1 MRFRGENP
9 VYKNGNYEQAY
20 SDVDSATYGG
30 VVTKTAILL
39 GIIAV
44 TAMYFA
50 STLTINSI
58 GANVIVP
65 IIVSPIVAIIAVI
78 MTHRMP
84 HIAFATSIVYG
95 ICEGIFL
102 GFISAIYSFAFG
114 DSIVQIALVGTFG
127 VLAGML
133 FLYSTGLIRVGNF
146 FRRLMMSALIGLI
159 FVSIVMV
166 ILNLTNVISLAGNYE
181 LYLGIAVFSTILSSL
196 FLLVDFDRITNYV
209 EANAPKESEWS
220 LALGLVVT
228 IVWIYVELL
237 RLVAIITSRD

>member
-9 VYKNGNYEQAY
+9 VYKYGNYEQSY
-20 SDVDSATYGG
+20 SDIDSATYGG

-50 STLTINSI
+50 TQLKIETIGI
-58 GANVIVP
+58 NVIGP
-65 IIVSPIVAIIAVI
+65 LIVAPIVAIIAVI

-84 HIAFATSIVYG
+84 HIAFATSILYG
-95 ICEGIFL
+95 ICEGVFL
-102 GFISAIYSFAFG
+102 GFISAIYTFAFG
-114 DSIVQIALVGTFG
+114 GEVVQIALVGTFG

-146 FRRLMMSALIGLI
+146 FRRLMFSALIGLI
-159 FVSIVMV
+159 FVSLVMLV
-166 ILNLTNVISLAGNYE
+166 LNLTNVISFAGNYE
-181 LYLGIAVFSTILSSL
+181 LYLGIAVFSTVLSSL

-209 EANAPKESEWS
+209 DSSAPKEMEWS

-228 IVWIYVELL
+228 IVWIYIELL

>member
-9 VYKNGNYEQAY
+9 VYKYGNYDQSY

-30 VVTKTAILL
+30 IVTKTAILL

-44 TAMYFA
+44 TALYFA
-50 STLTINSI
+50 NTLSFTSI

-65 IIVSPIVAIIAVI
+65 IIVAPIVAIIAVI

-84 HIAFATSIVYG
+84 QIAFATSIVYG
-95 ICEGIFL
+95 ICEGVFL
-102 GFISAIYSFAFG
+102 GFISAIYAFAFG
-114 DSIVQIALVGTFG
+114 GQVVQIALVGTFG

-146 FRRLMMSALIGLI
+146 FRRLMFSALMGLI
-159 FVSIVMV
+159 FVSIVLLV
-166 ILNLTNVISLAGNYE
+166 LNLTNIVSFAANPGLF
-181 LYLGIAVFSTILSSL
+181 LGIAVISTIFSSL
-196 FLLVDFDRITNYV
+196 FLLIDFDRITKYV